1 MIQKFLPNYD
11 KEFLSRVQNL
21 LIERISFYGELKTLD
36 ELGDIKYLQN
46 NFDYN
51 IDLTK
56 LA

>member
-1 MIQKFLPNYD
+1 MMQKFLPNYD

-36 ELGDIKYLQN
+36 ELGDIAYLQN
-46 NFDYN
+46 DFDYN

-56 LA
+56 IA